1 MFYICSVSFLYV
13 HACEWLQLFER
24 KHNICFCMH
33 ILNIITK
40 THEMPSE
47 YDNFISTS

>member
-1 MFYICSVSFLYV
+1 MFYICSVSFLCV
-13 HACEWLQLFER
+13 HACEWLQLCER
-24 KHNICFCMH
+24 KHICFCMN

-47 YDNFISTS
+47 YDNLISTS